1 MNDMNLSTKVSLI
14 NNYIQSNYL
23 KSRGKSEHD
32 ETLVSDIL
40 NAIKED
46 LETLET
52 KKNTKRIPLD
62 SVLND
67 LRLFKEEQSKFN
79 LSSVITNL
87 QEIQEIQ
94 TNPEN
99 NLDSIIS
106 TLESI
111 HRSE

>member
-1 MNDMNLSTKVSLI
+1 MNNILLSTKVSLI

-23 KSRGKSEHD
+23 KNRGKSEHD
-32 ETLVSDIL
+32 DTLVTEIL
-40 NAIKED
+40 TAIKED
-46 LETLET
+46 LETLES

-67 LRLFKEEQSKFN
+67 LKQFKEEQSKFS
-79 LSSVITNL
+79 LSSVISNL
-87 QEIQEIQ
+87 QEIQEKQ
-94 TNPEN
+94 SNPEN
-99 NLDSIIS
+99 NLDSIIG

>member
-1 MNDMNLSTKVSLI
+1 MNEILLSTKVSLI

-32 ETLVSDIL
+32 DTLVSDIL
-40 NAIKED
+40 NAIKDD
-46 LETLET
+46 LETLES

-62 SVLND
+62 SVLNE
-67 LRLFKEEQSKFN
+67 LKLFKEEQSKFS
-79 LSSVITNL
+79 LASVISNL
-87 QEIQEIQ
+87 QEIQEKQ
-94 TNPEN
+94 SNPEN
-99 NLDSIIS
+99 NLDSIIG